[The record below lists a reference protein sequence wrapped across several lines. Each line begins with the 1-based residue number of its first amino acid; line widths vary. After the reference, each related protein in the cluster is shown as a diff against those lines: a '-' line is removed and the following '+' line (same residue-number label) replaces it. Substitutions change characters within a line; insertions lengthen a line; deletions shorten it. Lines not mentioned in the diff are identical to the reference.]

1 MIYFVATPIGNM
13 KDITLRAL
21 EVLRSVDLIA
31 CEDTRHSRVLL
42 DAYDIHKPL
51 VSYHKFNEN
60 ESGRRLIEEAQA
72 GKNVAVITDAG
83 MPAVSDP
90 GEILVRRAIEAG
102 VPYTVIPG
110 ASACLSALVLG
121 GLSTARFAF
130 IGFLPEKKSQR
141 RELLERYS
149 AIDATLIFYS
159 APHDVEGD
167 IKDLYAALGDRQAA
181 AVREITKLHET
192 AERFRLSEGMSQ
204 PPRGEY
210 VLLVEGAKKQD
221 DPMLALTA
229 EEHVQALIDGGLAP
243 NDALKQA
250 AKARGVSKS
259 QLYPVLVAIKKKQ
272 KEDEQ

>member
-21 EVLRSVDLIA
+21 EVLKSVDIIA
-31 CEDTRHSRVLL
+31 CEDTRHSRGLL
-42 DAYDIHKPL
+42 TAYDIHKPL

-60 ESGRRLIEEAQA
+60 ESGARLIEEAKN
-72 GKNVAVITDAG
+72 GKEIAVITDAG

-90 GEILVRRAIEAG
+90 GEILVRRAIEEG

-121 GLSTARFAF
+121 GLSTGRFAF

-141 RELLERYS
+141 KELLESY
-149 AIDATLIFYS
+149 AKVDATLIFYS
-159 APHDVEGD
+159 APHDVAKD
-167 IKDLYAALGDRQAA
+167 ITDLCEILGDRNAA

-192 AERFRLSEGMSQ
+192 AVRFRLSEGISE

-210 VLLVEGAKKQD
+210 VLLVEGAKKED
-221 DPMLALTA
+221 DPLLSMTA
-229 EEHVQALIDGGLAP
+229 EQHVTALIEGGMQP

-259 QLYPVLVAIKKKQ
+259 TLYPILVAIKQ
-272 KEDEQ
+272 RQQENEQ